1 MFILVAYPSIKDGA
15 WLDLT
20 LLCRNM
26 SHYLVNFM
34 LTNKKPVLEL
44 FLYGFYLWGA
54 GFALV
59 YTQFLLPLLKACSQK
74 KCLNK

>member
-1 MFILVAYPSIKDGA
+1 LIEDGA

-26 SHYLVNFM
+26 SHYLVDFM

-44 FLYGFYLWGA
+44 FLYGFHFCLGWYTILYLP
-54 GFALV
+54 F
-59 YTQFLLPLLKACSQK
+59 
-74 KCLNK
+74 